1 MKIALK
7 AAFFLLGII
16 WLFFFIDW
24 IPGIQLGIYG
34 LYPRHLDGIIGIIM
48 APLIHSG
55 WDHLL
60 SNTPPILFL
69 VGLIFFFYRP
79 IALQVLIFI
88 WLGTGM
94 LVWIFGR
101 PVYHIGASG
110 VLYGLVA
117 FLFWNGIFRRDIKS
131 IALSLLVLFYF
142 GSLITGVLP
151 GQEGIS
157 WESHLLGGI
166 SGIITAYLF
175 RNKTNL
181 PHPDE
186 IENTY
191 QEEEARYFLDRNIF
205 DD

>member
-1 MKIALK
+1 MKQAIRAAL
-7 AAFFLLGII
+7 FLSGLI
-16 WLFFFIDW
+16 WLFFLIDW
-24 IPGIQLGIYG
+24 IPGIQLGTYG
-34 LYPRHLDGIIGIIM
+34 LYPRHVDGLVGIIM
-48 APLIHSG
+48 SPLIHSG
-55 WDHLL
+55 WGHLL

-79 IALQVLIFI
+79 IGLSVLVFI
-88 WLGTGM
+88 WLSTGI

-117 FLFWNGIFRRDIKS
+117 FVFWNGIFRRDVKS

-142 GSLITGVLP
+142 GSLITGILP

-157 WESHLLGGI
+157 WESHLLGGV

-175 RNKTNL
+175 RKKTKSPL
-181 PHPDE
+181 DE
-186 IENTY
+186 GEEID
-191 QEEEARYFLDRNIF
+191 QEEESRYFLERDIF
-205 DD
+205 EK

>member
-1 MKIALK
+1 MKHAVK
-7 AAFFLLGII
+7 AALFLLGTI
-16 WLFFFIDW
+16 WIFFLIDW

-34 LYPRHLDGIIGIIM
+34 LYPRHVDGLIGILM

-55 WDHLL
+55 WSHLL

-79 IALQVLIFI
+79 IALQVLTFI
-88 WLGTGM
+88 WLSTGIF
-94 LVWIFGR
+94 VWIFGR

-117 FLFWNGIFRRDIKS
+117 FVFWNGIFRRDIKS

-142 GSLITGVLP
+142 GSLITGILP

-175 RNKTNL
+175 RKKTN
-181 PHPDE
+181 PPIDE
-186 IENTY
+186 SEKNH
-191 QEEEARYFLDRNIF
+191 QEEEPRYFLDRNIF

>member
-1 MKIALK
+1 MKHAVK
-7 AAFFLLGII
+7 AALFLLGTI
-16 WLFFFIDW
+16 WIFFLIDW

-34 LYPRHLDGIIGIIM
+34 LYPRHVDGLIGILM

-55 WDHLL
+55 WSHLL

-79 IALQVLIFI
+79 IALQVLVFI
-88 WLGTGM
+88 WLSTGI

-117 FLFWNGIFRRDIKS
+117 FVFWNGIFRRDIKS

-142 GSLITGVLP
+142 GSLITGILP

-175 RNKTNL
+175 RKKTN
-181 PHPDE
+181 PPFDE
-186 IENTY
+186 SEKNH
-191 QEEEARYFLDRNIF
+191 QEEEPRYFLDRNIF

>member
-1 MKIALK
+1 MKQAIK
-7 AAFFLLGII
+7 AALSLSGII
-16 WLFFFIDW
+16 WLFFIIDW
-24 IPGIQLGIYG
+24 IPGIQLGAYG
-34 LYPRHLDGIIGIIM
+34 LYPRHVDGLVGIIM

-55 WDHLL
+55 WGHLL

-79 IALQVLIFI
+79 IALPVLLFI
-88 WLGTGM
+88 WLSTGI

-117 FLFWNGIFRRDIKS
+117 FVFWNGIFRRDVKS

-142 GSLITGVLP
+142 GSLITGILP

-175 RNKTNL
+175 RNKTKPPL
-181 PHPDE
+181 DE
-186 IENTY
+186 SEGIN
-191 QEEEARYFLDRNIF
+191 QEEEAHYFLERDIF
-205 DD
+205 DK